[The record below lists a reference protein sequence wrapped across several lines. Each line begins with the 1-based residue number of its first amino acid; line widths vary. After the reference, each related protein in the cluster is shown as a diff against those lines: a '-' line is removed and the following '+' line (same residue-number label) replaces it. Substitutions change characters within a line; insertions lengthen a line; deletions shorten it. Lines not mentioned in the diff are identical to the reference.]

1 MTTGVRDAPWRYIDP
16 EARIGAGVEIGEGAI
31 VRGPVELGDG
41 VRLGRYCIVEATWER
56 LTVLA
61 ARTRVDDFARLYPG
75 VSVGAGSYIGSHVT
89 LGHPSKAELT
99 GVDASASME
108 RVRDLLVPEPVTR
121 IGPGAVVRSHS
132 VIYAHVEI
140 GGGFASGHFMLVREH
155 TRIGERVVFGT
166 HASVDGYSR
175 IGDLCHIG
183 QYTQLSQAARIGR
196 GCFIVAQ
203 TVFSD
208 NKRAI
213 RDVSED
219 LRGAV
224 VEDYVRIGTNCSIL
238 PAVCL
243 GKHAFVG
250 SQSVV
255 TKDVPSGALAYGV
268 PARVA
273 RMLTEQEIQEYVAS
287 VER

>member
-16 EARIGAGVEIGEGAI
+16 EARIGEGVEIGEGAI

-41 VRLGRYCIVEATWER
+41 VRLGRYCILEATRER
-56 LTVLA
+56 LTIVGA
-61 ARTRVDDFARLYPG
+61 GTRIDDFTRLYPG
-75 VSVGAGSYIGSHVT
+75 VALGAGGYIGTHVV
-89 LGHPSKAELT
+89 LGHPGKAELT
-99 GVDASASME
+99 GVDASAGIQC
-108 RVRDLLVPEPVTR
+108 VQDLLVPEPVTR

-132 VIYAHVEI
+132 VIYAHVEV
-140 GGGFASGHFMLVREH
+140 GRGFVSGHFMLVREH
-155 TRIGERVVFGT
+155 TRIGEKVVFGT

-183 QYTQLSQAARIGR
+183 QYTQLSQAARVGR

-208 NKRAI
+208 NKRAV
-213 RDVSED
+213 RDASED
-219 LRGAV
+219 LNGAV

-238 PAVCL
+238 PAVRL

-255 TKDVPSGALAYGV
+255 TRDVPSGALAYGV